1 VYDSSANLHAIG
13 RFQEAAV
20 YGRHPDR
27 PRDWTLYVSR
37 VEVAATTWVG
47 NRVLGLLGS
56 DGHAMIASH
65 RALLEAR
72 LAELFGGP
80 LD

>member
-1 VYDSSANLHAIG
+1 VYA
-13 RFQEAAV
+13 
-20 YGRHPDR
+20 RHPHR

-47 NRVLGLLGS
+47 GRVVAVLGS
-56 DGHAMIASH
+56 DGRAMIASH
-65 RALLEAR
+65 LTLLEAR

-80 LD
+80 LE